1 MEIQEA
7 NNKLLEL
14 IERIALEHDY
24 NNKIKV
30 LIDYSFYPEGC
41 VTIKFKKPDIWNED
55 LNEINFITILKQNNE
70 YINLINIIKK
80 PPLVDFTGVNND

>member
-1 MEIQEA
+1 MEIQKA

-14 IERIALEHDY
+14 IERIALENDY

-41 VTIKFKKPDIWNED
+41 VTIKFKKPDI
-55 LNEINFITILKQNNE
+55 
-70 YINLINIIKK
+70 
-80 PPLVDFTGVNND
+80 